1 MVGVFFSTN
10 MQGRFSVFGNIRD
23 TERGLK
29 KDMPWVVERIR
40 SGSGCKDLI
49 LKIRSEVDPSR
60 RNDLKMGLT
69 SICFSGTFKKRNDRS
84 IQDHSGYMVTDF
96 DHVADLPELRETLQA
111 DPYTCLLF
119 TSPSGDGLKM
129 VVKVPAIIKEHKG
142 RFDALMQYFD
152 RDDFDPKNGNLS
164 RVCYESW
171 DPDVYYNPESK
182 VFEDIIEHPILDFTS
197 NRPVVPLRSDD
208 LIIERLRVWIDREHP
223 VVEGQRND
231 SVFRFAG
238 AMNRCG
244 VSKVSAESY
253 LVGYAG
259 DGFTASEISKAV
271 ASAYRNTEAFG
282 TGGFEDRDTADYIFR
297 RGMEGALFDVISSE
311 VESKIPDKAERMDAI
326 EKIVNDVD
334 GSTFWRKSPKGVVS
348 IDNFKFKMFLQDE
361 GFRKMYPAMGTAY
374 VFVKVED
381 NLVSNTSE
389 SVIKDFVMA
398 YVEATGD
405 RKVFNYMAGKSSI
418 FKEDFLSMLDPIGIE
433 FVRDTPDYGTL
444 FYQNCAVR
452 AYRNGSVK
460 LIDYADLGGYVWS
473 DHILDR
479 DFERDTSEDGEF
491 SRFVDLISSKDAER
505 IKAHR
510 TSMGYLMHGH
520 KDLSNNRAVV
530 YNDAVINDNPN
541 GGSGKGIVCQAYSKV
556 RRVNVLDG
564 KSFSFDKGFPYQTVS
579 ADCQILVF
587 DDVPKKF
594 SFERLFSVITEGI
607 VLERKNKDAVKIPVQ
622 HSPKIILTTNYTIEG
637 RGGSHERRKWE
648 VEMAGHFNANH
659 TPADEFGHQLF
670 DGWDDLQWRRFD
682 NYMVNSLLLYLKVG
696 LYQCSWESIH
706 VRKFINETSHEFWQ
720 WIDEDKD
727 GVGRLKPGENIYRSS
742 EMDKFVEEYSDF
754 GPKKYGLTHRKW
766 VVWLDAYAVFKG
778 WEVQNGKNQIGH
790 YTRYVVPGEKPVEVP
805 VHEDIIQTDMPF

>member
-1 MVGVFFSTN
+1 MH
-10 MQGRFSVFGNIRD
+10 MQGQFTVFSDINH
-23 TERGLK
+23 TLRGVK

-40 SGSGCKDLI
+40 SGNSKGLISIIRGEPDSEKRNI
-49 LKIRSEVDPSR
+49 LK
-60 RNDLKMGLT
+60 KGLT
-69 SICFSGTFKKRNDRS
+69 SICFSGTFKKRSDRAI
-84 IQDHSGYMVTDF
+84 IQHSGYMVTDF
-96 DHVADLPELRETLQA
+96 DHVKELDALRETLQA

-119 TSPSGDGLKM
+119 TSPSGDGLK
-129 VVKVPAIIKEHKG
+129 VVVRVPAVIKEHKG
-142 RFDALMQYFD
+142 RFDALMQYYN
-152 RDDFDPKNGNLS
+152 RDDFDTKNGNIS
-164 RVCYESW
+164 RVCYESY
-171 DPDVYYNPESK
+171 DPEVYYNPESK
-182 VFEDIIEHPILDFTS
+182 VFEDIVEYPILDFS
-197 NRPVVPLRSDD
+197 NSRPIVPLRSEDK
-208 LIIERLRVWIDREHP
+208 IIERLQMWIDRKRP

-244 VSKVSAESY
+244 VSKISAENY
-253 LVGYAG
+253 LVGYASE
-259 DGFTASEISKAV
+259 GFPATEISKCV
-271 ASAYRNTEAFG
+271 SSAYRNVEAFG
-282 TGGFEDRDTADYIFR
+282 TGGFEDKDTAEYIFR
-297 RGMEGALFDVISSE
+297 RGMEGALFDIISQE
-311 VESKIPDKAERMDAI
+311 VESKIPDKAERTEAI

-361 GFRKMYPAMGTAY
+361 GFRKMYPALGTAY

-405 RKVFNYMAGKSSI
+405 RRVFNYMAGKSSI
-418 FKEDFLSMLDPIGIE
+418 FKEDFLSMLDPIDIE
-433 FVRDTPDYGTL
+433 FVRDTSDHGTL

-452 AYRNGSVK
+452 VYRSGDVK
-460 LIDYADLGGYVWS
+460 MIDYADVGGYVWQ

-479 DFERDTSEDGEF
+479 IFDPDPSEDGEF
-491 SRFVDLISSKDAER
+491 KRFVELVSSSDPER
-505 IKAHR
+505 VKAHR
-510 TSMGYLMHGH
+510 TSMGYLMHGY

-670 DGWDDLQWRRFD
+670 DGWDDVQWRRFD

-720 WIDEDKD
+720 WIEEDKD